1 MIKVGDKVDV
11 TLSVPSENGSRRY
24 AVVQRPLRRFK
35 CGWLVD
41 GINRI
46 VGRQPTGATGQ
57 SLDL

>member
-11 TLSVPSENGSRRY
+11 SVSVPSENGSRRY
-24 AVVQRPLRRFK
+24 AVVQRPLRRLEL
-35 CGWLVD
+35 GWLVD

-46 VGRQPTGATGQ
+46 VGRQATAATGQ